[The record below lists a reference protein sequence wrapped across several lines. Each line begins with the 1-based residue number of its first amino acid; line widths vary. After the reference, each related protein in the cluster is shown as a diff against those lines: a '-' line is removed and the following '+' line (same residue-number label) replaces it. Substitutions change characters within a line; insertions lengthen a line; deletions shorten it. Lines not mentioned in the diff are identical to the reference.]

1 MPPGG
6 NGRHPG
12 QRLIAVSR
20 TPLLIG
26 PDAVAMVIAAA
37 SQYRRMS
44 RLPASA
50 QRTGAPRLAARTPP
64 GAQGASTL
72 SRMARVFPA
81 SASAAW

>member
-12 QRLIAVSR
+12 QRLIAASR

-37 SQYRRMS
+37 S
-44 RLPASA
+44 
-50 QRTGAPRLAARTPP
+50 
-64 GAQGASTL
+64 
-72 SRMARVFPA
+72 
-81 SASAAW
+81 